1 MYSIDMD
8 IVRAVALSSVGK
20 IVADVDAHSLD
31 EVADHKHSALV
42 LHSVIRQS
50 NRRLLSYCSS
60 L

>member
-20 IVADVDAHSLD
+20 IVADGRAHSLD
-31 EVADHKHSALV
+31 EVDDHTHSALA

-50 NRRLLSYCSS
+50 NRRLLSYCNS

>member
-1 MYSIDMD
+1 MD

-31 EVADHKHSALV
+31 EVADYTYSAFA
-42 LHSVIRQS
+42 LHSVTQQS
-50 NRRLLSYCSS
+50 NRRLLSYCNS